1 MKVPRRRFG
10 RTEIDVPVLT
20 CGGMRFQQSWSD
32 LKSEEIDS
40 SVQENLEATVNR
52 ALDFGI
58 NHIETA
64 RGYGTS
70 EMQLG
75 WVLKKFDRD
84 KLLIQT
90 KIHPFKNDGKDLR
103 DIFETSL
110 KYLNMEYVD
119 FLSIHGINTIEHLN
133 NCLMNGGVM
142 DEARQLQKEGRVKFI
157 GYSTHGGE
165 EIAIPAAKS
174 GEFDYVNLH
183 WYYIYH
189 PLNWSMIEASNK
201 ADMGVFLISPNDKG
215 GMLYNPSDLLK
226 KMCYPA
232 TPMQWHDCYCLL
244 NPEIHTLSLG
254 ASKPSDF
261 KEHVDA
267 VCGKFDN
274 QFINHV
280 TGIIDAELENQLGK
294 LWMEN
299 WYKNIPFHTD
309 IVGGINVQEIIR
321 LWTFDQGLG
330 MYDWA
335 KMRYNLLGNA
345 SHWFAGNRV
354 ENKKQI
360 GSIDLKG
367 HILSKQIMK
376 ILFEADNRY
385 YDESKQSRISKK

>member
-32 LKSEEIDS
+32 LSEEEIDS
-40 SVQENLEATVNR
+40 SVQENLEATVSR
-52 ALDFGI
+52 ALDYGI

-90 KIHPFKNDGKDLR
+90 KIHPFKYDGKDFR
-103 DIFETSL
+103 NIFETSL

-133 NCLMNGGVM
+133 NCLMKGGAM
-142 DEARQLQKEGRVKFI
+142 DEARLLQKEGRVKFI

-165 EIAIPAAKS
+165 EIAIPAARS

-183 WYYIYH
+183 WYYVYH
-189 PLNWSMIEASNK
+189 PLNWSMIAESNK

-244 NPEIHTLSLG
+244 NPEVHTLSLG

-274 QFINHV
+274 KFINHV

-299 WYKNIPFHTD
+299 WYKDIPFHSD
-309 IVGGINVQEIIR
+309 IVEGINVQEIIR

-330 MYDWA
+330 MYNWA

-354 ENKKQI
+354 ENIKQI
-360 GSIDLKG
+360 GKIDLKG